1 MMPNRAAVLCVAVTC
16 LLPAASCVAQKPP
29 GRFTLE
35 SKAVGAAYTIE
46 VVVPGGQAAG
56 GKKLP
61 VIYCTDWFVLGD
73 YLKSL
78 PRLMDMGRLTEPHIM
93 VGISAG
99 ATMNDWAIA
108 RTRDFTPDRPVD
120 SYSKENTFAPALE
133 LAGGSE
139 RFIAFLKDELIP
151 RVETDYPTDPARR
164 AFAGYSLGGLL
175 ATQLLAR
182 EPQLFQYFLIGS
194 PSLWH
199 NEYRLAAEFEKT
211 PEERLRSIKKIYLSV
226 GEEESWEML
235 KGFGL
240 LRGAFQHKGFTDPR
254 IKAEIIPDAGHVG
267 AMPIALYNGIRFLFE
282 RD

>member
-1 MMPNRAAVLCVAVTC
+1 MLKRAAILCLVMGC
-16 LLPAASCVAQKPP
+16 MLAATDCDAQRAPS
-29 GRFTLE
+29 RFTLE
-35 SKAVGAAYTIE
+35 SKVIGATYTIE
-46 VVVPGGQAAG
+46 VVVPEGVAAA

-61 VIYCTDWFVLGD
+61 AIYCADWFIVAD

-78 PRLMDMGRLTEPHIM
+78 PRLMNMGPLTEPYIM

-99 ATMNDWAIA
+99 TTMVEWATA
-108 RTRDFTPDRPVD
+108 RTRDFTPDSPVD
-120 SYSKENTFAPALE
+120 SYSKENTFAPALK
-133 LAGGSE
+133 LAGGGA
-139 RFIAFLKDELIP
+139 RFITFLKDELVP
-151 RVETDYPTDPARR
+151 RVEADYPADPTRR

-182 EPQLFQYFLIGS
+182 EPKLFQYYLVGS

-211 PEERLRSIKKIYLSV
+211 PEDLLRSIRKIYLSV

-235 KGFGL
+235 KGYGL
-240 LRGAFQHKGFTDPR
+240 LRDALQHKGLTGSR
-254 IKAEIIPDAGHVG
+254 IKAEIIPEAGHVG
-267 AMPIALYNGIRFLFE
+267 AIPIALYNGLRFLFD